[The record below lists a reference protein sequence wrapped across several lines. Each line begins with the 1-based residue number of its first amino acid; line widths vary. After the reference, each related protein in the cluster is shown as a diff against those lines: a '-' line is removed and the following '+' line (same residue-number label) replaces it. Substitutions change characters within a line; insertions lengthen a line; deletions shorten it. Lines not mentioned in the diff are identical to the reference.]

1 MKHLTL
7 CLCFLA
13 AVPLF
18 AGKRIQMESTNLT
31 SKATEQQ
38 EILLDSTR
46 MRMNAANTSV
56 MFLTDGGRNRMVTID
71 KGRNEYMEIDQQTMD
86 QMGQAM
92 QGVAAQMEAAMKGM
106 PPEQRAQMQAMMEQ
120 MMKGRGAPV
129 ASAAPAVT
137 TYTSKGRGTANGF
150 ACTNYDGT
158 RAGQKV
164 SEVCAAQ
171 PADLKLGASDF
182 QVLQKMREFSRGLQ
196 QAMQNSPFGAA
207 TTASIAESGIDG
219 FPVQT
224 TTFQNGQATR
234 QEVIKAVTDA
244 SFTDADFS
252 VGNAK
257 KTELPDM
264 SGLTGAP
271 GRANKGKN
279 K

>member
-46 MRMNAANTSV
+46 MRMNSGNTSV

-71 KGRNEYMEIDQQTMD
+71 KSRNEYMEIDQQTMD

-106 PPEQRAQMQAMMEQ
+106 TPEQRAMMEQ
-120 MMKGRGAPV
+120 VMKGKMPQA
-129 ASAAPAVT
+129 AAPAPST
-137 TYTSKGRGTANGF
+137 TYTAKGRGTVNGI
-150 ACTNYDGT
+150 ACTNYEGM

-164 SEVCAAQ
+164 AEICAAQ
-171 PADLKLGASDF
+171 PGELKLAAADF
-182 QVLQKMREFSRGLQ
+182 QVFQKMQGFMGGMQRAL
-196 QAMQNSPFGAA
+196 QNSPF
-207 TTASIAESGIDG
+207 ASAVNSRLADNGISG
-219 FPVQT
+219 FPIKG

-234 QEVIKAVTDA
+234 EDVLKSITETA
-244 SFTDADFS
+244 FTDADFS
-252 VGNAK
+252 IGNAK
-257 KTELPDM
+257 KTEMPDM
-264 SGLTGAP
+264 SSLTG
-271 GRANKGKN
+271 GGKGKA
-279 K
+279 KGK